1 MAEPLTNR
9 IPADEGGAAF
19 QSSPLRRSPEQE
31 RDRIERAR
39 TKRNRGAGD
48 PWRRAA
54 ISGPTPS
61 GPPAAKLP
69 VMPAAVSGRA
79 AEQVNLLRAKRQAER
94 QPAQLQP
101 EEPTQASVLNYIGY
115 IPAFAIAICKDLLDF
130 VGVGSLPLIGWLVT
144 AMASFLIFIALL
156 STDSSLGMKSS
167 RRMVTRLFILFG
179 TVIVEGLFFGL
190 NLFPLETGAVALILL
205 LDMNGKALRKVSKVA
220 KYTPIGRATK
230 GVVK

>member
-9 IPADEGGAAF
+9 IPEQEGGRAF
-19 QSSPLRRSPEQE
+19 QSTPLRRSPEQE
-31 RDRIERAR
+31 RERIERAR
-39 TKRNRGAGD
+39 TNRNRGAED
-48 PWRRAA
+48 LWRRAA
-54 ISGPTPS
+54 ISGSTAPKSQPE
-61 GPPAAKLP
+61 KLP
-69 VMPAAVSGRA
+69 VMPPAVPARA
-79 AEQVNLLRAKRQAER
+79 AEQVQLLRAKRQAER
-94 QPAQLQP
+94 QASQP
-101 EEPTQASVLNYIGY
+101 EEPAQGSILNSIGY

-130 VGVGSLPLIGWLVT
+130 VGIGSLPLIGWLVT

-156 STDSSLGMKSS
+156 STDSSVGMKSS
-167 RRMVTRLFILFG
+167 RRMVTRLLILFG

-205 LDMNGKALRKVSKVA
+205 LDMNGKTLRKISKVA